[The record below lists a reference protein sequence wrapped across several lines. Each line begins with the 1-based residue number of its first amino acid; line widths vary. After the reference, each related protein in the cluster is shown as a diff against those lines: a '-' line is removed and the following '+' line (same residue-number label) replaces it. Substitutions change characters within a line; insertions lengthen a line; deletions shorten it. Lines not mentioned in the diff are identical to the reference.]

1 MKPTIFLTSRVHCG
15 ETVASYFLQGML
27 DLLSSDSATSRAL
40 LENFV
45 FKIVPV
51 LNPDGVARGYWRT
64 DCNSVNLN
72 RMYAGPD
79 LELYPTIYHVKRIIE
94 QEHLQ

>member
-1 MKPTIFLTSRVHCG
+1 
-15 ETVASYFLQGML
+15 ML
-27 DLLSSDSATSRAL
+27 DLLASDTATSRAL

-72 RMYAGPD
+72 RMYSDPD
-79 LELYPTIYHVKRIIE
+79 QELYPTIYQVRKLIE
-94 QEHLQ
+94 AEN